1 VLWRHGVELPL
12 LALQRLLPTGQVVAL
27 AVVALAVKDRQG
39 EDARQLGVEQALLS
53 GLERGQG
60 VAQRRLA
67 GSEFLGQPAPP
78 MRAA

>member
-27 AVVALAVKDRQG
+27 AFKDRQG
-39 EDARQLGVEQALLS
+39 EDARQIGVEQALLS
-53 GLERGQG
+53 GLELGQG